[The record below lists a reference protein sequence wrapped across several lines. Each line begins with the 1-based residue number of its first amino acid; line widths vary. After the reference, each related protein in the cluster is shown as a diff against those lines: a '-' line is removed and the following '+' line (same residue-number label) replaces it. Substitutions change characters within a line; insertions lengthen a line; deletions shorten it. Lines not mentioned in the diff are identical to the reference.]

1 VGFQNGAQAADLWIR
16 LRPWPEDWQ
25 HRKLVTVRMLYLM
38 FVRAAEGEGV
48 TEVLVAEDVELPDLD
63 VGRRQPGRVR
73 QPSRR
78 GRPRR
83 HGSGSDRLECK
94 DPATPGKSPAGPGSS
109 SPPSPSSVSPAP
121 SPPTT
126 ASAGNP
132 RSPGKL
138 SPGRVRRD
146 FARLATLAGR
156 TAPSASSP
164 RLEQTPV
171 RPSRSTSPGTGFTG
185 NRSPADSSTSITS
198 LRNCPQGTSNRI
210 SGPRTPP
217 RQRSRPSGTGWT
229 PSPAAG
235 TGTPARPRNSTCG
248 TPVPG
253 PAPLIVATMTP
264 TGSASASGMPAVR
277 SSIEQ
282 PRMSGGGPD

>member
-146 FARLATLAGR
+146 FARLATLA
-156 TAPSASSP
+156 APRP
-164 RLEQTPV
+164 R
-171 RPSRSTSPGTGFTG
+171 
-185 NRSPADSSTSITS
+185 
-198 LRNCPQGTSNRI
+198 
-210 SGPRTPP
+210 
-217 RQRSRPSGTGWT
+217 
-229 PSPAAG
+229 
-235 TGTPARPRNSTCG
+235 PARPGLSRHLSARAGRPRRALDSPETDPRRTRPRVLRRCV
-248 TPVPG
+248 TARRAPRIAFPG
-253 PAPLIVATMTP
+253 PARHHD
-264 TGSASASGMPAVR
+264 SARGHLGQAGRPAPRLGQVR
-277 SSIEQ
+277 PPGRGIPPAERPCLGQ
-282 PRMSGGGPD
+282 RR